1 MPTFHLLAG
10 PNGAGKSSLY
20 RALVAEDA
28 INAQL
33 EFVNADIYERD
44 HLKRIKNPLKR
55 TEAARAWAEGRRSD
69 LMKSKTSFV
78 SETVFSHESK
88 IKLIV
93 DAKQAGYQ
101 VLLYIVALDDPEKLI
116 ERVNNRVR
124 EGGHDVPTEKILSR
138 YPRTLANLAKALP
151 LADVAFLYDSQDN
164 QQGGLQHVATC
175 SKGVLIE
182 GVESFPVWVR
192 TVLGIWG
199 LKAVF
204 IA

>member
-20 RALVAEDA
+20 RALVAEDV

-44 HLKRIKNPLKR
+44 HLKRIKSPLKR
-55 TEAARAWAEGRRSD
+55 TEAARTWAEGRRSA
-69 LMKSKTSFV
+69 LLQSGKSFV

-88 IKLIV
+88 IELIV
-93 DAKQAGYQ
+93 DAQQAGYQ

-116 ERVNNRVR
+116 ERVSNRVR
-124 EGGHDVPTEKILSR
+124 EGGHNVPTDKILSR
-138 YPRTLANLAKALP
+138 YPRTLTNLAKALP
-151 LADVAFLYDSQDN
+151 LTDVAYLYDSQDVKD
-164 QQGGLQHVATC
+164 GGLQHVATC

-192 TVLGIWG
+192 TI
-199 LKAVF
+199 LK
-204 IA
+204 I

>member
-1 MPTFHLLAG
+1 MSTFHLLAG

-20 RALVAEDA
+20 RALVAGNLVDSK
-28 INAQL
+28 I

-55 TEAARAWAEGRRSD
+55 TEAARVWAEGRRSA
-69 LMKSKTSFV
+69 LLQLKASFV
-78 SETVFSHESK
+78 SETVFSHDSK
-88 IKLIV
+88 IELIV

-116 ERVNNRVR
+116 ERVSNRVR

-151 LADVAFLYDSQDN
+151 LADLAFLYDSQDIPLSGFRN
-164 QQGGLQHVATC
+164 IATC
-175 SKGVLIE
+175 KKGILIE
-182 GVESFPVWVR
+182 GVDDFPVWAKA
-192 TVLGIWG
+192 VLGI
-199 LKAVF
+199 
-204 IA
+204 